1 MKTQVKFRVPSVPV
15 FGESESL
22 TKLKGS
28 KSSARAHEH
37 LKVRDENLAINM
49 KTERR
54 NSTSS
59 GRYLCMLPRMSTW
72 QEMQGFI
79 LQVTPDCRFKHKKI
93 SKKDCGLSQRQKTKS
108 SGERKRGEHH
118 IFK

>member
-1 MKTQVKFRVPSVPV
+1 MRMSIV
-15 FGESESL
+15 
-22 TKLKGS
+22 
-28 KSSARAHEH
+28 
-37 LKVRDENLAINM
+37 KVRDENLAINM

-59 GRYLCMLPRMSTW
+59 GRYLCMLPRMYTW

-79 LQVTPDCRFKHKKI
+79 LQVTPDCGFKHKKI
-93 SKKDCGLSQRQKTKS
+93 SKKDRGLSQRQKTKS